1 MVLLCLTFA
10 FIFLASWI
18 LKRISD
24 TIVKF
29 FTFSN
34 DFNKKSLMTIDQ

>member
-29 FTFSN
+29 FTFR
-34 DFNKKSLMTIDQ
+34 TILLRNL